1 MDAPAAAPPI
11 TYSVNG
17 KQYVSIVAGGES
29 HNDPTRP
36 NPAVPSQRVRG
47 DCIYTYALGS

>member
-11 TYSVNG
+11 TYSVG
-17 KQYVSIVAGGES
+17 GVQYVSELVGGES
-29 HNDPTRP
+29 HNDASRP

-47 DCIYTYALGS
+47 DSIYTFCIC